1 MEPLNYVLNVQD
13 PFAAVMNGFNNGQN
27 RLALQQDMRQSEQN
41 NALGLRQGEQGLLAG
56 QQAMDLNASQEQRAQ
71 TEFSQGQTDR
81 AAAMAAEQQQAAA
94 SQQRAAAMQADLT
107 GLAERVQAGTATQQ
121 DFAALTLKYPDL
133 ATELSSSMDAYE
145 PERKR
150 AEVFDV
156 SRVAAALKAG
166 STELAI
172 QIAQERADAAQ
183 NAGLARDA
191 AMWQGAADTIKASP
205 EAGLT
210 MAGLMLQGLDQDAFK
225 TVFDEGRAVQSTQPY
240 DNGTTV
246 TVFTDGS
253 KEVTDAA
260 GQVLSGPKATEAITA
275 ALASEAEARRANAA
289 GATQGRLGETIIS
302 GDEAAAAVSR
312 GTALGKDQADA
323 VTNFSGAV
331 EAARQTEDLINQVL
345 NDPALPSLLGNY
357 QGRMPAGIP
366 LLTGGQSGANLE
378 PKLTQLQGRTFL
390 AAFDSLRGAG
400 AITEQEGKAAT
411 EAQARLA
418 RTQDPETYKAS
429 LNELLA
435 IIKRGLARAEGKATG
450 AQALGNSAP
459 TAAPAPAA
467 QNTFTFNPETGDFE

>member
-1 MEPLNYVLNVQD
+1 MDPLNYALNVQD

-27 RLALQQDMRQSEQN
+27 RLALQQDMQQSAQN

-56 QQAMDLNASQEQRAQ
+56 QQAMDLNAAQEQRAQ
-71 TEFSQGQTDR
+71 TEFGQGQQDR
-81 AAAMAAEQQQAAA
+81 ASAMAAQEAAGQQA
-94 SQQRAAAMQADLT
+94 QAMQADLVA
-107 GLAERVQAGTATQQ
+107 LAGKVQDGTATQQ
-121 DFAALTLKYPDL
+121 DFAAMALRYPEM
-133 ATELSSSMDAYE
+133 ATELSTSMDAYE

-156 SRVAAALKAG
+156 SRVAAALHAKNPA
-166 STELAI
+166 LAI
-172 QIAQERADAAQ
+172 SIAQERADAAR
-183 NAGLARDA
+183 NAGLAQDA

-210 MAGLMLQGLDQDAFK
+210 MAGMMLQGLDQDAFK
-225 TVFDEGRAVQSTQPY
+225 SVFPEGRAVQSTQPY

-260 GQVLSGPKATEAITA
+260 GQVLSGPKANEAITA

-289 GATQGRLGETIIS
+289 GATAGRLGETIVS
-302 GDEAAAAVSR
+302 GDEANAALAR

-323 VTNFSGAV
+323 VTNLGGAV

-345 NDPALPSLLGNY
+345 TDPALPSLLGNY

-429 LNELLA
+429 LTELLA
-435 IIKRGLARAEGKATG
+435 IIKRGLARAEGKASDVG
-450 AQALGNSAP
+450 DIGRV
-459 TAAPAPAA
+459 AAPPLAA
-467 QNTFTFNPETGDFE
+467 TPLVNTFTFNPATGDFE

>member
-1 MEPLNYVLNVQD
+1 MDPLNYVLNVQD

-27 RLALQQDMRQSEQN
+27 RLALQQDMRQSEQQ
-41 NALGLRQGEQGLLAG
+41 NAMGLRQGEQGLMAG

-94 SQQRAAAMQADLT
+94 SQQRAAAMQADLA

-133 ATELSSSMDAYE
+133 ADELSSSMDAYE

-210 MAGLMLQGLDQDAFK
+210 IAGLMLWNLDADAAK
-225 TVFDEGRAVQSTQPY
+225 QVFPEGRAVQSTQPY

-260 GQVLSGPKATEAITA
+260 GQVLSGPKATEAITS

-289 GATQGRLGETIIS
+289 GATSGRLGAEIDLA
-302 GDEAAAAVSR
+302 GEAAGAKAAGEQSIAKSGEAFDNLNKVTSNITNIDTALAALDRGASAGMIDKYLVSTSEASASLDNAMNRLGLDVIGSVTFGALSEAEMKLAMETAVPRNLNEAQLRQWLQDKRAAQVKASDALYKAAVFL
-312 GTALGKDQADA
+312 GT
-323 VTNFSGAV
+323 
-331 EAARQTEDLINQVL
+331 
-345 NDPALPSLLGNY
+345 PGN
-357 QGRMPAGIP
+357 
-366 LLTGGQSGANLE
+366 T
-378 PKLTQLQGRTFL
+378 L
-390 AAFDSLRGAG
+390 AKWL
-400 AITEQEGKAAT
+400 EGK
-411 EAQARLA
+411 
-418 RTQDPETYKAS
+418 KA
-429 LNELLA
+429 
-435 IIKRGLARAEGKATG
+435 
-450 AQALGNSAP
+450 SAP
-459 TAAPAPAA
+459 TENGDGKPTDAPA

>member
-1 MEPLNYVLNVQD
+1 MDPLNYVLNVQD

-56 QQAMDLNASQEQRAQ
+56 QQDMDLNASQEQRAQ

-81 AAAMAAEQQQAAA
+81 AADQQSAAA

-133 ATELSSSMDAYE
+133 SDELSSSMDAYE

-289 GATQGRLGETIIS
+289 GATSGRLGAEIDLA
-302 GDEAAAAVSR
+302 GEAAGAKAAGEQSIAKSGEAFDNLNKVTTNINNIDTALAALDRGASAGMIDKYLVSTSEASASLDNAMNRLGLDVIGSVTFGALSEGEMKLAMETAVPRNLNETQLRQWLKDKRAAQVKASDALYNAAVF
-312 GTALGKDQADA
+312 LGKPGNTLAKWLEGKKA
-323 VTNFSGAV
+323 
-331 EAARQTEDLINQVL
+331 
-345 NDPALPSLLGNY
+345 PSE
-357 QGRMPAGIP
+357 PAGN
-366 LLTGGQSGANLE
+366 SG
-378 PKLTQLQGRTFL
+378 
-390 AAFDSLRGAG
+390 
-400 AITEQEGKAAT
+400 
-411 EAQARLA
+411 
-418 RTQDPETYKAS
+418 
-429 LNELLA
+429 
-435 IIKRGLARAEGKATG
+435 
-450 AQALGNSAP
+450 P
-459 TAAPAPAA
+459 TAAPA